1 MKRAI
6 IFINIFAL
14 IFAVYTVYKISISDY
29 EEGTLSAEKAIHYKE
44 KIAGHQ
50 NIEKL
55 RELST
60 HAVNYQESLS
70 TTLNQ
75 GMWLFEKTV
84 LVFLGL
90 ALLNIVVAILPEKK
104 PNQTLKRTG

>member
-1 MKRAI
+1 MKRTI
-6 IFINIFAL
+6 IFINILGLLFA
-14 IFAVYTVYKISISDY
+14 AWTVYKISASNY
-29 EEGTLSAEKAIHYKE
+29 QEGTLTAEKAIHYKE
-44 KIAGHQ
+44 KIAGYQ
-50 NIEKL
+50 SIEKL

-70 TTLNQ
+70 KTLNR
-75 GMWLFEKTV
+75 GMGLFEKTV
-84 LVFLGL
+84 LGFLGL

>member
-1 MKRAI
+1 MKRTI
-6 IFINIFAL
+6 IFINILGLLFA
-14 IFAVYTVYKISISDY
+14 AWTVYKISISNY
-29 EEGTLSAEKAIHYKE
+29 QEGTLTAEKAIHYKE
-44 KIAGHQ
+44 KITGYQ
-50 NIEKL
+50 SIEKL
-55 RELST
+55 RECST

-70 TTLNQ
+70 ATLNQ